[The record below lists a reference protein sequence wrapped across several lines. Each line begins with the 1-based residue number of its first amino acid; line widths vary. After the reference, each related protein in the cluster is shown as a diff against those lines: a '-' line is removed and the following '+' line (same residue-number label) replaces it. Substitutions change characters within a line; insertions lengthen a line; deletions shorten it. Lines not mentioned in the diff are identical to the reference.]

1 MTKDISYKASLI
13 AQLVKNLPAIQETL
27 VQFLGWE
34 VPLEKVKATHSS
46 ILAWRIPW
54 TVCIV
59 HGVAQSRTRLKR
71 LSRLSIMICTH
82 RYDII
87 QSASTALKNPR
98 CSACSSPPSSS
109 WQPLFT
115 VSIVLLFSQ
124 NVIELESYSMKLFQ
138 IGFFHLVICMC
149 VSSMS
154 FHGLIAHSFL
164 VMDNTHQPS
173 FIDGPTSFPLTGN
186 AFSITYE
193 VSRGTEV
200 CFWAPL

>member
-1 MTKDISYKASLI
+1 MSPALQADS
-13 AQLVKNLPAIQETL
+13 LPAELPSKPI
-27 VQFLGWE
+27 FLDQCINGN
-34 VPLEKVKATHSS
+34 PLQCSCLENPRDSG
-46 ILAWRIPW
+46 AWW
-54 TVCIV
+54 AAVY
-59 HGVAQSRTRLKR
+59 GVAQSRTRLKR